1 MVTFQ
6 MFFLRGGGGWA
17 GPKSDVTGT
26 NNKTNDQLSANLYE
40 KALLRSSLY
49 KVKVLFQ
56 LW

>member
-6 MFFLRGGGGWA
+6 MFFVRGGGGWA

-26 NNKTNDQLSANLYE
+26 NKTNDQLSANLYE

>member
-6 MFFLRGGGGWA
+6 MFFVRGGGWA